1 MPHRFSLYKFLS
13 LPNVMCFSYFIHF
26 KSKVLLFELKHK
38 NRRNIFIFVG
48 AIFVSTHTQHFRRI
62 SAVCLCF
69 RFESRRTNKVS
80 NTLAN
85 QSTSDTDIEKK
96 SQQIIKMF
104 SSGVFGKIENPLD
117 LLDVMPNKSKR
128 SFVRSIIIAILLQQF
143 VGFFQPRSSNWN
155 THETNKQLLFLTRV
169 HLLLSC
175 SHRIRRRTSKCQG
188 VI

>member
-1 MPHRFSLYKFLS
+1 MPHGFSLYKFLS
-13 LPNVMCFSYFIHF
+13 LQNVMCFSYFIHF

-143 VGFFQPRSSNWN
+143 VGFFSLDR
-155 THETNKQLLFLTRV
+155 
-169 HLLLSC
+169 
-175 SHRIRRRTSKCQG
+175 RIGIHTRRTNNCSSSLVSTVSPLALTESGAGRASAKE
-188 VI
+188 